1 LKIGIDLDDV
11 MAICAVAYL
20 RKFAEEY
27 RVELPDEREIGW
39 HLLRDMDP
47 YVSPEERDR
56 FRIKLY
62 DGTFFSELEVY
73 EDCPAVLEQMV
84 AAGHELYFITA
95 RAERRRYITE
105 TWLREKGILDH
116 AKAVHLKP
124 IGDFRPE
131 YPRGRYDA
139 TGSAEYKTRLAKE
152 LVLDAFCEDDIVIA
166 KTLADAGIRV
176 FLFDQPWNR
185 DLVGDR
191 VTRVHG
197 WTELAQHLGL

>member
-1 LKIGIDLDDV
+1 
-11 MAICAVAYL
+11 
-20 RKFAEEY
+20 
-27 RVELPDEREIGW
+27 
-39 HLLRDMDP
+39 MDP

-116 AKAVHLKP
+116 ARAVHLKP

-166 KTLADAGIRV
+166 RTLSAAGIHV
-176 FLFDQPWNR
+176 YLFDQPWNR

-191 VTRVHG
+191 ITRVRG

>member
-1 LKIGIDLDDV
+1 
-11 MAICAVAYL
+11 
-20 RKFAEEY
+20 
-27 RVELPDEREIGW
+27 
-39 HLLRDMDP
+39 MDP
-47 YVSPEERDR
+47 YVSPDERDR

-73 EDCPAVLEQMV
+73 EDCPAVLERLV

-166 KTLADAGIRV
+166 KTLADAGIQV

-191 VTRVHG
+191 ITRVHG

>member
-1 LKIGIDLDDV
+1 

-47 YVSPEERDR
+47 YVSPDERDR

-73 EDCPAVLEQMV
+73 EDCPAVLERLV

-166 KTLADAGIRV
+166 KTLAGAGIQV

-185 DLVGDR
+185 DLAGDR
-191 VTRVHG
+191 ITRVHG

>member
-47 YVSPEERDR
+47 YVSPDERDR

-73 EDCPAVLEQMV
+73 EDCPAVLERLV

-166 KTLADAGIRV
+166 KTLADAGIQV

-191 VTRVHG
+191 ITRVHG

>member
-47 YVSPEERDR
+47 YVSPDERDR

-73 EDCPAVLEQMV
+73 EDCPAVLERLV

-166 KTLADAGIRV
+166 KTLAGAGIQV

-185 DLVGDR
+185 DLAGDR
-191 VTRVHG
+191 ITRVHG